1 MFGRTIFGVLAV
13 VVIIA
18 ALAGLGTYVYNA
30 GISEGVA
37 EAARQAIASGDP
49 APAVV
54 YPGYGGWGYGWGY
67 GHGFGPF
74 GFIFWILG
82 FFLIFGLLRAAF
94 GWGRWGSGGGGPG
107 GGPGHRFEEV
117 HRQMHERD
125 RTDAG
130 T

>member
-1 MFGRTIFGVLAV
+1 MFGRTIFGVIAV
-13 VVIIA
+13 VLVVA
-18 ALAGLGTYVYNA
+18 ALVGLGTYAYNA

-37 EAARQAIASGDP
+37 EAARQAVASGNP
-49 APAVV
+49 APIVV
-54 YPGYGGWGYGWGY
+54 TPGYGGWGYGGWGY

-82 FFLIFGLLRAAF
+82 FFLIFALLRAAF
-94 GWGRWGSGGGGPG
+94 GWGRWGGRG

-117 HRQMHERD
+117 HREMHERERN

-130 T
+130 A